1 MFSFY
6 RIIEELD
13 FPDFKEA
20 GDKASKSKMGKLYWT
35 ALGRLSSTDQYS
47 KSTPEEIHDEI
58 SKTAKKIY
66 RKEQTMFSFYKVV
79 EALEGIFRSD
89 PKERIQTL
97 QKHIKDCEIAKK
109 NCPRLVKLHSKEW
122 GHEYS
127 DLKSCYGH
135 WNDEISSSGEEIQKL
150 K

>member
-1 MFSFY
+1 MSHCGNPLLIHISRQIHFLTISFTVILLAY
-6 RIIEELD
+6 PDSETEL
-13 FPDFKEA
+13 
-20 GDKASKSKMGKLYWT
+20 
-35 ALGRLSSTDQYS
+35 Q
-47 KSTPEEIHDEI
+47 
-58 SKTAKKIY
+58 KIY